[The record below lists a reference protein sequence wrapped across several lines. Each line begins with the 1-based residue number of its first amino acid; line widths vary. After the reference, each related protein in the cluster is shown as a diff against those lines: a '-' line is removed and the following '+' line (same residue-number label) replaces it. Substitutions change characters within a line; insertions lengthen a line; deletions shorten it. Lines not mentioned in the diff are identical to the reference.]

1 MGISIGKSCWS
12 SPYAVPNSNPDP
24 SLFKILKEELVNGYL
39 ILLVE
44 YPNCTNFEGK
54 KLMVYKGFNS
64 SAALLKLN
72 RGKLDPHFA
81 NSKGAPI
88 ARFSPTEESNK
99 LISTMI
105 GYRIRIV

>member
-24 SLFKILKEELVNGYL
+24 EVFRILQEDLINGYL

-81 NSKGAPI
+81 TTKGSPI
-88 ARFSPTEESNK
+88 ARFRPTEESEE
-99 LISTMI
+99 LIKRMI
-105 GYRIRIV
+105 GA